1 MRIIRAM
8 CAVVVSLVLRELMVR
23 HLLMLDIPVSDRGM
37 VIVIVVMRI
46 LIILL
51 IVELLL
57 VSKNDERSEIIL
69 FRQNIKI

>member
-8 CAVVVSLVLRELMVR
+8 FAVVVSLVLRELMVR
-23 HLLMLDIPVSDRGM
+23 HLLMLDIPVSDRATDTA
-37 VIVIVVMRI
+37 IVDMKT